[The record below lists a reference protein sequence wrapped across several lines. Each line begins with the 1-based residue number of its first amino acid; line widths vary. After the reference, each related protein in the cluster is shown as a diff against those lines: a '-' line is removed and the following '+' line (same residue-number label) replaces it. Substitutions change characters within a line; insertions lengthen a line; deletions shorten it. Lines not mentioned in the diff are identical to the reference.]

1 MGSQW
6 LFFALMTVVSW
17 GVYGI
22 LLHKGQVLM
31 GDPVNGRYKAFLL
44 VGAAYFVVAILGPLL
59 MLKSAGATWKFTA
72 GGVNWSF
79 WAGVAGAVG
88 AFTTLLALGA
98 AFKGQ
103 VANPP
108 AVVMSIV
115 FAGAPVV
122 NALVSILLDRMAGK
136 HYALPLPFLAGIVMA
151 AVGGFMVVKFKP
163 VAPPGKPAAASPR
176 PPATA
181 VAGHSATGHGL
192 IRPAD
197 ALARAAVAPG
207 YVDVNSRSYRI
218 S

>member
-1 MGSQW
+1 MGPQW
-6 LFFALMTVVSW
+6 LLFALMTVVSW

-31 GDPVNGRYKAFLL
+31 GDPANGRYKAFLL
-44 VGAAYFVVAILGPLL
+44 VGVAYFVVAILGPIL

-98 AFKGQ
+98 AFKGK

-122 NALVSILLDRMAGK
+122 NALVSIAIDRFAGK

-163 VAPPGKPAAASPR
+163 VAPPEKPAAAAPR
-176 PPATA
+176 PQPALFT
-181 VAGHSATGHGL
+181 HGL
-192 IRPAD
+192 IQPAEV
-197 ALARAAVAPG
+197 LSRTSVAPG
-207 YVDVNSRSYRI
+207 YADVSGRSYRV

>member
-1 MGSQW
+1 MGPQW
-6 LFFALMTVVSW
+6 LLFALMTVVSW

-31 GDPVNGRYKAFLL
+31 GDPVNGRYKAFLF
-44 VGAAYFVVAILGPLL
+44 VGVAYFVVAILGPLL

-72 GGVNWSF
+72 GGINWSF
-79 WAGVAGAVG
+79 WAGVAGAIG

-98 AFKGQ
+98 AFKGK

-122 NALVSILLDRMAGK
+122 NALVSIGLDRLAGK
-136 HYALPLPFLAGIVMA
+136 HYALPVPFLAGIVMA

-163 VAPPGKPAAASPR
+163 AAPPDKPAAGASR
-176 PPATA
+176 PAVTA
-181 VAGHSATGHGL
+181 VGAGGGL
-192 IRPAD
+192 IQPPEV
-197 ALARAAVAPG
+197 LARVSVAPG
-207 YVDVNSRSYRI
+207 SVDVSTRSYRI

>member
-6 LFFALMTVVSW
+6 LLFALMTVVSW

-31 GDPVNGRYKAFLL
+31 GDPVNGRYKAFLF
-44 VGAAYFVVAILGPLL
+44 VGVAYFVVAILGPLL
-59 MLKSAGATWKFTA
+59 VLKSAGASWKFTA

-98 AFKGQ
+98 AFKAK
-103 VANPP
+103 VENPP

-115 FAGAPVV
+115 FSGAPIV
-122 NALVSILLDRMAGK
+122 NAVVSIALDRMAGK
-136 HYALPLPFLAGIVMA
+136 QYPLPVPFLAGIVLA
-151 AVGGFMVVKFKP
+151 AVGGFMVVKYKPGGVPPKPAGASAKP
-163 VAPPGKPAAASPR
+163 VAVMNGGLIQPADVLAAAR
-176 PPATA
+176 
-181 VAGHSATGHGL
+181 
-192 IRPAD
+192 
-197 ALARAAVAPG
+197 VAPG
-207 YVDVNSRSYRI
+207 YADVTTRAYRI

>member
-1 MGSQW
+1 MGHQW
-6 LFFALMTVVSW
+6 LLFALMTVVSW

-31 GDPVNGRYKAFLL
+31 GDPLNGRYKAFLF
-44 VGAAYFVVAILGPLL
+44 VGVAYFVVAILGPLL

-79 WAGVAGAVG
+79 WAGVVGAIG

-98 AFKGQ
+98 ALKGK

-122 NALVSILLDRMAGK
+122 NALVSIGLDRLAGRQ
-136 HYALPLPFLAGIVMA
+136 YSLPLPFMAGIVMA
-151 AVGGFMVVKFKP
+151 AAGGFMVVKFKP
-163 VAPPGKPAAASPR
+163 TAPPDPKPGAAARAAAGFGGGLILPPSVLAAAS
-176 PPATA
+176 
-181 VAGHSATGHGL
+181 
-192 IRPAD
+192 
-197 ALARAAVAPG
+197 VAPG
-207 YVDVNSRSYRI
+207 SVDVTTRTYRI

>member
-1 MGSQW
+1 MGPQW
-6 LFFALMTVVSW
+6 LLFALMTVVSW

-31 GDPVNGRYKAFLL
+31 GDPVNGRYKAFLF
-44 VGAAYFVVAILGPLL
+44 VGVAYFVVAILGPILV
-59 MLKSAGATWKFTA
+59 LKSAGANWKFTA

-98 AFKGQ
+98 AFKAK
-103 VANPP
+103 VDNPA

-115 FAGAPVV
+115 FSGAPIV
-122 NALVSILLDRMAGK
+122 NAVVSVALDRMAGK
-136 HYALPLPFLAGIVMA
+136 HYPLPGPFLAGIVLA

-163 VAPPGKPAAASPR
+163 GGAPPKPGAPAAKP
-176 PPATA
+176 
-181 VAGHSATGHGL
+181 VAALIGGGL
-192 IRPAD
+192 IQPPD
-197 ALARAAVAPG
+197 VLAAARVAPG
-207 YVDVNSRSYRI
+207 YADVTARTYRI

>member
-1 MGSQW
+1 MGPQW
-6 LFFALMTVVSW
+6 LLFALMTVVSW

-31 GDPVNGRYKAFLL
+31 GDPVNGRYKAFLF
-44 VGAAYFVVAILGPLL
+44 VGVAYFVVAILGPLL

-72 GGVNWSF
+72 GGINWSF
-79 WAGVAGAVG
+79 WAGVVGAIG

-98 AFKGQ
+98 AFKGK

-122 NALVSILLDRMAGK
+122 NALVSILIDRVAGK
-136 HYALPLPFLAGIVMA
+136 QYSLPLPFLAGIVMA

-163 VAPPGKPAAASPR
+163 VAPPDQHPAPAPRTTAGLGGGLIQPAAA
-176 PPATA
+176 
-181 VAGHSATGHGL
+181 
-192 IRPAD
+192 
-197 ALARAAVAPG
+197 LAAARVAPG
-207 YVDVNSRSYRI
+207 FVDVSTRAYRI